1 MKIKMKKLPL
11 EKAMAIEPPAR
22 KKLGRPWFLFKLLIR
37 LLSLP
42 DLWAT
47 KFSYT
52 SERMDKAKGP
62 CLYLMNHS
70 SFIDLKIA
78 SRLLFPKSYYI
89 VSTTDG
95 FVGKEWL
102 MRRIGCIPTQKFV
115 LDVALTRD
123 MLRAVKEKKRSVLL
137 FPEAGYTF
145 DGCTTTL
152 PKKLGMLLKKMDV
165 PVVSIITDG
174 AFLRQP
180 LYNELRLRKTK
191 TSAHMKCLLT
201 REEIAEKSVEELDAI
216 INEAFSFDNFRKQ
229 AESKT
234 VIDSP
239 DRAVGLQRLL
249 YRCADCGAEGE
260 MTTAGSKIT
269 CQKCGKSYELDI
281 YGQLRAVE
289 GETKFSHI
297 PDWYRWQRECVR
309 REIEA
314 GEYRQDLDVDIVLL
328 VDYKALYSVGGG
340 RLVHDENGFVLT
352 DENGK
357 EIFTQSPLASYGL
370 NSDYYWY
377 ELDDVIC
384 IGNKKRLFYCFPKQK
399 DVVTKARLAAE
410 ETYKLLKTNARTAP

>member
-249 YRCADCGAEGE
+249 YRCARHHAEL
-260 MTTAGSKIT
+260 A
-269 CQKCGKSYELDI
+269 
-281 YGQLRAVE
+281 LR
-289 GETKFSHI
+289 
-297 PDWYRWQRECVR
+297 
-309 REIEA
+309 
-314 GEYRQDLDVDIVLL
+314 LL
-328 VDYKALYSVGGG
+328 CY
-340 RLVHDENGFVLT
+340 
-352 DENGK
+352 
-357 EIFTQSPLASYGL
+357 QS
-370 NSDYYWY
+370 
-377 ELDDVIC
+377 
-384 IGNKKRLFYCFPKQK
+384 
-399 DVVTKARLAAE
+399 
-410 ETYKLLKTNARTAP
+410 